1 MPITVSYPI
10 HFIGRSWTIFLFA
23 DLIFDPFL
31 QLYSF
36 CLLVLTSDSFR
47 LSVYLCIYMCLSMSV
62 CYTLWSRSNLH
73 DSGFIDG
80 ITGAEAPKG
89 ASDGSSGGSEFD
101 VF

>member
-62 CYTLWSRSNLH
+62 CLYIVVKIQPARP
-73 DSGFIDG
+73 
-80 ITGAEAPKG
+80 EASLM
-89 ASDGSSGGSEFD
+89 ASLEQRLRKEHQTDLQAGNR
-101 VF
+101 V